1 MKSNQKKEIWPGN
14 IPNPKMPY
22 APAVKAGNWVFVAGQ
37 LASDFKTG
45 VAPEARVDPKLPFN
59 EHSLTLQSRYIMDNI
74 EKTLE
79 AAGSSYADAMR
90 IFQWFTGPADWEQG
104 TSWSG
109 VNITRYLEERNKY
122 IFEKRPASTGMG
134 IRELLVQ
141 DTIIEVNLIAII
153 PGEGETKEA
162 ISCPDIPKPLAG
174 YSEAVRTGDWV
185 FFSGELSTDW
195 QGDYGRSERYGED
208 SSVALDARTN
218 PNFWYDVPIRRQTE
232 YQLKK
237 LQLIAESAGT
247 SLENM
252 VKAAVYIPD
261 PNDFVGFEE
270 VWKYWFPNDPPARC
284 VVPYMGLGGRGCR
297 VEIAPKCLAG
307 DAKITKETIETSD
320 APEPITHEPQAIKAG
335 DFLFLSGQMAADE
348 KGAAKEGLREPGFPY
363 YGNPG
368 RMQMEYLMK
377 NVSAICE
384 EAGTSVDNICN
395 RICFHDDFNNY
406 FQESIDAYFE
416 FLPEGKRAAS
426 TTLASGGPLLVP
438 GCHFLLDMIG
448 YVPPK

>member
-1 MKSNQKKEIWPGN
+1 MAKTKGKTEVWPGN

-45 VAPEARVDPKLPFN
+45 LAPEARVNSNLPFN
-59 EHSLTLQSRYIMDNI
+59 DDPLTLQSRYVMENI
-74 EKTLE
+74 GKTLE
-79 AAGSSYADAMR
+79 AAGTSYDDAMR
-90 IFQWFTGPADWEQG
+90 IFQWFPGPDDWELG
-104 TSWSG
+104 ASWSG
-109 VNITRYLEERNKY
+109 VNITRYLEERNKF
-122 IFEKRPASTGMG
+122 ILDKRPASTGMG
-134 IRELLVQ
+134 IRELLVK
-141 DTIIEVNLIAII
+141 DTILEVNLIAII
-153 PGEGETKEA
+153 PEEGEEKEA

-174 YSEAVRTGDWV
+174 YSEAIKLGDWV

-195 QGDYGRSERYGED
+195 IGDYGRTERYGED

-261 PNDFVGFEE
+261 PYDFVGFEE
-270 VWKYWFPNDPPARC
+270 VWKYWFPENPPARC

-297 VEIAPKCLAG
+297 VEIAPKCLSG
-307 DAKITKETIETSD
+307 NAKISKETIETSD
-320 APEPITHEPQAIKAG
+320 APEPIFHEPQAIKAG
-335 DFLFLSGQMAADE
+335 EFLFLSGQMAANE
-348 KGAAKEGLREPGFPY
+348 NGAQGLREPGFPY

-384 EAGTSVDNICN
+384 AGGTKVENICN
-395 RICFHDDFNNY
+395 RICFHDDFDNY
-406 FQESIDAYFE
+406 FQESIDAFFE
-416 FLPEGKRAAS
+416 HLPEPHRPAS
-426 TTLASGGPLLVP
+426 TTLEIGGPLLVP
-438 GCHFLLDMIG
+438 GCHVLLDMIA
-448 YVPPK
+448 YAPSQD